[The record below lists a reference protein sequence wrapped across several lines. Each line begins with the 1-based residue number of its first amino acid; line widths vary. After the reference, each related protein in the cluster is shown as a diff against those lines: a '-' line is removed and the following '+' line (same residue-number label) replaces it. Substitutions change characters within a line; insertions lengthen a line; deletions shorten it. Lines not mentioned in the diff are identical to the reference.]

1 MDFQNIADMFL
12 CVKEYRQKSSAEC
25 NDIMQISNIKNSLG
39 TELTNNGIPHMASG
53 FIKPLGRVSMG
64 DRREFWLKLI

>member
-25 NDIMQISNIKNSLG
+25 RQIKMHPEVLFCLPGQISLLLKPSPKISLVSVNIKNA
-39 TELTNNGIPHMASG
+39 PASA
-53 FIKPLGRVSMG
+53 S
-64 DRREFWLKLI
+64 